1 MTGPVVTTVRLRE
14 TPMKDPI
21 CETCGTQHAGDVPPL
36 RCAICEDERQYVGW
50 RGQRWTSHD
59 ALLESHRQRIEV
71 QGGLLALGVTPA
83 FAIDQRAFLLPTDA
97 GNILWEC
104 LPLVT
109 DEALE
114 IIAARGGVDRIVIS
128 HPHFYASMGQWSDA
142 LGGVPIL
149 THEADRRWVRRAHPA
164 LEHWS
169 GDELRL
175 SPTVTLIR
183 CGGHFEGSAALHWAR
198 GPRPSGA
205 LFSGDALQV
214 GLDRRH
220 VSFMYSYPNLIPMRP
235 ADVVAMR
242 DRLADF
248 AFSDVYGYTWGRDIL
263 GDGRGS
269 VDRSFAR
276 YLAAV
281 E

>member
-1 MTGPVVTTVRLRE
+1 MTN
-14 TPMKDPI
+14 PI
-21 CETCGTQHAGDVPPL
+21 CETCGTEHGGEVVPE

-50 RGQRWTSHD
+50 EGQRWTTH
-59 ALLESHRQRIEV
+59 ATLAKTHRQRVEEV
-71 QGGLLALGVTPA
+71 SGLLALGVMPA

-109 DEALE
+109 QEAVE
-114 IIAARGGVDRIVIS
+114 AIEAHGGADRIIIS

-142 LGGVPIL
+142 LRGVPIL
-149 THEADRRWVRRAHPA
+149 THAADRAWVQRRHPA

-175 SPTVTLIR
+175 SPDVTLIR
-183 CGGHFEGSAALHWAR
+183 CGGHFDGSTALHWSSGAR
-198 GPRPSGA
+198 GHGA

-220 VSFMYSYPNLIPMRP
+220 VSFMYSYPNLIPMGVP
-235 ADVVAMR
+235 DVIAMR
-242 DRLADF
+242 ERIARYDF
-248 AFSDVYGYTWGRDIL
+248 DDVYGYTWGRDII
-263 GDGRGS
+263 GGGREA
-269 VDRSFAR
+269 VDVSFER
-276 YLAAV
+276 YLNALSLREAS
-281 E
+281 